1 MPKPQ
6 EFSKCRLCCRTH
18 SLRYCRA
25 FLAMTPDERY
35 ESARVHRYC
44 INCLATSHVTGACD
58 SSGSCHRCGLAHHT
72 LLHRSAST
80 PTERTQKTERKSN
93 DKRKPNRQRTQT
105 SREQGNATQSAR
117 RPTGRAVKKA
127 AQQPRPVP
135 AFQRR
140 IRGLFNQAWETLEQ
154 LQDLVQVSS
163 PQARRHVE
171 DMGPNLIEF

>member
-6 EFSKCRLCCRTH
+6 EFGKCRLCCRPL

-58 SSGSCHRCGLAHHT
+58 SPSSCH
-72 LLHRSAST
+72 
-80 PTERTQKTERKSN
+80 
-93 DKRKPNRQRTQT
+93 
-105 SREQGNATQSAR
+105 
-117 RPTGRAVKKA
+117 
-127 AQQPRPVP
+127 
-135 AFQRR
+135 
-140 IRGLFNQAWETLEQ
+140 LFNQAWETLEQ

-163 PQARRHVE
+163 PQARRQVE
-171 DMGPNLIEF
+171 DMGPNLIDL